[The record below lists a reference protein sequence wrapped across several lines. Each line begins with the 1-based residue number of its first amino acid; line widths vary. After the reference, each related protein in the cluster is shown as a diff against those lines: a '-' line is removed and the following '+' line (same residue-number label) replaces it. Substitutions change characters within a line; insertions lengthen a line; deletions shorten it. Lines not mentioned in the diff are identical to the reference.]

1 MLAIALA
8 CFFIAIFLFAYTGI
22 PYLFRRYTD
31 IQNKRMEKANRY
43 LDMHVF
49 DIEAKKKL
57 ISRLSFI
64 PLVLAAGGFIATR
77 NIVGGVFGFA
87 VGLII
92 PSIVIKSIPGQRQ
105 KKFHGQFVDAL
116 MLISS
121 SLKAGLNLSQAFE
134 IVAEEMP
141 APMGEEISL
150 VVKENK
156 MGMTFQEC
164 LLRLKQRI
172 PLDDLALVVTAV
184 IIAQETGGDL
194 TEVFDELVTTISE
207 KKKLEDKVRT
217 LTVQGRLQGFIMS
230 LLPVAFAIFVYFS
243 NPHNF
248 DIMFKHHVG
257 QTLLIYA
264 VFSELIGA
272 YLIKKLSK
280 VEI

>member
-22 PYLFRRYTD
+22 PYLYRRYVNM
-31 IQNKRMEKANRY
+31 QNKRMEKANRY
-43 LDMHVF
+43 LAMHVF
-49 DIEAKKKL
+49 DIDAKKKF
-57 ISRLSFI
+57 ISRVYFI
-64 PLVLAAGGFIATR
+64 PLVLGAAVFVATR
-77 NIVGGVFGFA
+77 NVLGGAAGFV
-87 VGLII
+87 VGLLI
-92 PSIVIKSIPGQRQ
+92 PSIIIKGIPQRRH
-105 KKFHGQFVDAL
+105 KKFHGQFVDSL

-121 SLKAGLNLSQAFE
+121 SLKAGLNLSQALE

-141 APMGEEISL
+141 APMGEEIAL

-156 MGMTFQEC
+156 MGMTLQEC
-164 LLRLKQRI
+164 LMRLKQRI

-217 LTVQGRLQGFIMS
+217 LTVQGRLQGFIMG
-230 LLPVAFAIFVYFS
+230 LLPIAFAIFVYFS

-248 DIMFKHHVG
+248 DVMFNHPVG
-257 QTLLIYA
+257 RGLLIYA
-264 VFSELIGA
+264 VFSEIIGA